1 MILNLLT
8 TVILWVYD
16 RIKSI
21 TAKPDYTISHQSM
34 EYTIDSDT
42 TDGELMGFWK
52 DESREEWYD
61 GIDSF
66 YKNLNGIDYMN
77 VETPT
82 NVTKIILRIKY
93 WYNDKMYKFLSNDM
107 NHDTSNLLRWCCL

>member
-16 RIKSI
+16 RIKCI

-42 TDGELMGFWK
+42 TAVSYTHLT
-52 DESREEWYD
+52 
-61 GIDSF
+61 
-66 YKNLNGIDYMN
+66 L
-77 VETPT
+77 PT
-82 NVTKIILRIKY
+82 KA
-93 WYNDKMYKFLSNDM
+93 
-107 NHDTSNLLRWCCL
+107 

>member
-16 RIKSI
+16 RIKCI

-52 DESREEWYD
+52 DESHEEWYD
-61 GIDSF
+61 GIDSVS
-66 YKNLNGIDYMN
+66 YTHL
-77 VETPT
+77 TLPT
-82 NVTKIILRIKY
+82 KA
-93 WYNDKMYKFLSNDM
+93 
-107 NHDTSNLLRWCCL
+107 